1 MSSREYA
8 HPLIGLETSCESG
21 KVQRRRNLCTIDA
34 RRAEVTYWSMDGT
47 DEVAAAKESGVTERR
62 AGRRAKVERK
72 LLVRASEPPF
82 GEEVKATSNVSRR
95 GVYFVTLSRLY
106 YTGMRVNLISG
117 YAPNDPC
124 NSVSV
129 GEVVRIDKLKDGK
142 SGIAVRILL
151 A

>member
-1 MSSREYA
+1 MF
-8 HPLIGLETSCESG
+8 L
-21 KVQRRRNLCTIDA
+21 
-34 RRAEVTYWSMDGT
+34 
-47 DEVAAAKESGVTERR
+47 
-62 AGRRAKVERK
+62 AG
-72 LLVRASEPPF
+72 
-82 GEEVKATSNVSRR
+82 